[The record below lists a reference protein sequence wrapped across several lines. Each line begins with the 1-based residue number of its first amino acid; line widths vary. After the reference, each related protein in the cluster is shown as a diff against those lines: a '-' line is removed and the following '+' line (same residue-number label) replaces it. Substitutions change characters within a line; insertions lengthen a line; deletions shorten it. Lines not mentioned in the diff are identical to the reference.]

1 VGVVVFLMGLIF
13 DIQAARLYESW
24 CRSPQGRAMER
35 AAEKLTLT
43 LLNPQPG
50 ERVLDIGCGAG
61 NHLLF
66 FNKQGMSI
74 TGIDA
79 SPYMISMARERLG
92 SRCALN
98 RGLAED
104 LPYDDNEFD
113 LAVLINTL
121 EFLDDPLQA
130 LREAGRVANR
140 RVFIGVMNSLSW
152 HYLRAKLQALFRDS
166 LFDRVRFYNLW
177 ELKTYF
183 QMAYGRV
190 PMEWSCTQAWPS
202 SMGKIG
208 LLKSNLSTLKHCPFG
223 SFLGFSAQIKYWV
236 RTDKI
241 PLKIRMKKARESVA
255 SGLTMKSVNCVKE
268 TYGEERGLSV

>member
-1 VGVVVFLMGLIF
+1 MGLIF

-24 CRSPQGRAMER
+24 CRSSQGRAMER

-66 FNKQGMSI
+66 FNKQGLDI

-79 SPYMISMARERLG
+79 SPYMISVARERLG

-183 QMAYGRV
+183 QRAYGRV
-190 PMEWSCTQAWPS
+190 PMEWSCTQARPF
-202 SMGKIG
+202 SMGRIG
-208 LLKSNLSTLKHCPFG
+208 LLKSDLLTLKHCPFG

>member
-1 VGVVVFLMGLIF
+1 MGLIF

-35 AAEKLTLT
+35 SAEKLTLT

-61 NHLLF
+61 DNLLF
-66 FNKQGMSI
+66 FSKLGLDI
-74 TGIDA
+74 TGVDA

-92 SRCALN
+92 SRCALK

-121 EFLDDPLQA
+121 EFLDEPLQA

-140 RVFIGVMNSLSW
+140 KVFIGVMNSLSLQC
-152 HYLRAKLQALFRDS
+152 LRAKLKGLFHDS
-166 LFDRVRFYNLW
+166 LFDHVRFYNMW
-177 ELKTYF
+177 ELKTYV

-190 PMEWSCTQAWPS
+190 PMECSCTQGWPS
-202 SMGKIG
+202 YMGRLG
-208 LLKSNLSTLKHCPFG
+208 PFKSDLWTLKHCPFG

-241 PLKIRMKKARESVA
+241 PLKVRMKKARESVA
-255 SGLTMKSVNCVKE
+255 SGITMKSVKRLKE

>member
-1 VGVVVFLMGLIF
+1 MVVFLMGLIF
-13 DIQAARLYESW
+13 NIQTARLYESW

-35 AAEKLTLT
+35 SAEKLTLP

-66 FNKQGMSI
+66 FSKQGLDI

-92 SRCALN
+92 SRCALK
-98 RGLAED
+98 RGMAED

-152 HYLRAKLQALFRDS
+152 NCLRAKLQALFRDS
-166 LFDRVRFYNLW
+166 LFDHVRFYNLW
-177 ELKTYF
+177 ELKTYV

-190 PMEWSCTQAWPS
+190 PVEWSCTQAWPS
-202 SMGKIG
+202 SLGRIG
-208 LLKSNLSTLKHCPFG
+208 LPKTDLWALRHCPFG
-223 SFLGFSAQIKYWV
+223 SFLGFSAKIRYWV
-236 RTDKI
+236 RADKI

-255 SGLTMKSVNCVKE
+255 SGLTMKNVNCAKE

>member
-1 VGVVVFLMGLIF
+1 MGLIF

-35 AAEKLTLT
+35 SAENLTLT

-66 FNKQGMSI
+66 LSKQGLDI

-92 SRCALN
+92 HRCALN

-104 LPYDDNEFD
+104 LPYEDNEFD

-130 LREAGRVANR
+130 LKEAGRVAKR
-140 RVFIGVMNSLSW
+140 MVFIGVMNSLSW
-152 HYLRAKLQALFRDS
+152 HCLRAKWQALFGDS
-166 LFDRVRFYNLW
+166 LFEHVRFYNLW
-177 ELKTYF
+177 ELKTYV

-190 PMEWSCTQAWPS
+190 SMEWGCTQAWPS
-202 SMGKIG
+202 SLARMGLFKAD
-208 LLKSNLSTLKHCPFG
+208 LWNLKHCPFG

-236 RTDKI
+236 RADKI

-255 SGLTMKSVNCVKE
+255 SGLTMKNVNCVKE

>member
-1 VGVVVFLMGLIF
+1 MVVFLMGLIF

-66 FNKQGMSI
+66 FNKQGLDL

-79 SPYMISMARERLG
+79 SPYMISVARERLG

-130 LREAGRVANR
+130 LREAGRVASR

-190 PMEWSCTQAWPS
+190 PMEWSCTQAWPF
-202 SMGKIG
+202 SMGRIG
-208 LLKSNLSTLKHCPFG
+208 LLKSDLLTLKHCPFG
-223 SFLGFSAQIKYWV
+223 SFLGFSAQIKYWM

-241 PLKIRMKKARESVA
+241 SLKIRMKKARESVA
-255 SGLTMKSVNCVKE
+255 SGLTMKRVNRVKE

>member
-1 VGVVVFLMGLIF
+1 VRVFLMGLIF

-35 AAEKLTLT
+35 SAEKLTLT
-43 LLNPQPG
+43 LLDPQPG

-61 NHLLF
+61 NNLLF
-66 FNKQGMSI
+66 FSKLGLDI

-92 SRCALN
+92 SRCALK

-121 EFLDDPLQA
+121 EFLDEPLQA

-152 HYLRAKLQALFRDS
+152 HCLRAKLQALFRNS
-166 LFDRVRFYNLW
+166 LFEHVRFYNLW

-183 QMAYGRV
+183 QIAYGHV

-202 SMGKIG
+202 SMGRLG
-208 LLKSNLSTLKHCPFG
+208 PRKSDLWTLKHCPFG

-241 PLKIRMKKARESVA
+241 PLKVRMKKAGESVA
-255 SGLTMKSVNCVKE
+255 SGLTMKNVNRVKE

>member
-1 VGVVVFLMGLIF
+1 MVVFLMGLIF

-24 CRSPQGRAMER
+24 CRSSQGRAMER

-66 FNKQGMSI
+66 FNKQGLDI

-79 SPYMISMARERLG
+79 SPYMISVARERLG

-98 RGLAED
+98 RGLAGD

-130 LREAGRVANR
+130 LREAGRVASR

-177 ELKTYF
+177 ELRTYF

-202 SMGKIG
+202 SMGRIG
-208 LLKSNLSTLKHCPFG
+208 LLKSDLLTLKHCPFG

-255 SGLTMKSVNCVKE
+255 SGLTMKRVKE